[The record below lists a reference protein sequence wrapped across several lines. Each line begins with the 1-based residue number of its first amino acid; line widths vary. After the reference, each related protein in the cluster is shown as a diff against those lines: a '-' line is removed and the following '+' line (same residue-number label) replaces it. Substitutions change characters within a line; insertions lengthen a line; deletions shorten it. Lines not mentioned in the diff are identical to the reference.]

1 MAELEAEI
9 AGRESEVTQLRA
21 QLAGMV
27 DVESSVREHAEERI
41 ARTQAQVGR
50 ARVCSVC
57 VCVRL
62 CVRAWDCVCV
72 CVCVLRLYECAYAS
86 EHVCSCVLLP
96 ARPLAAQ
103 WGEERMHNEA

>member
-57 VCVRL
+57 VRAFVCACVGL
-62 CVRAWDCVCV
+62 CVCV
-72 CVCVLRLYECAYAS
+72 CVAFV
-86 EHVCSCVLLP
+86 
-96 ARPLAAQ
+96 
-103 WGEERMHNEA
+103 